1 MEKFSRVLR
10 GYDPEEVNNFLDK
23 VIEKVE
29 SMVSEIE
36 AKDKKIVEL
45 SNLDKQTK
53 EKYNLELNKL
63 KQENLTLTSK
73 IAQFERMEE
82 NLKRAILMAEKT
94 SEQIKLTA
102 YQERDIIVTDAKKN
116 ANRIVNEALLKA
128 EEVQKETDTLRR
140 NIIIFKRRLKE
151 ALSTMNTERKARR
164 TPTNE
169 CSTCT
174 SEATATTV
182 WQQCEGKQSRR
193 DCPSDYY
200 TVEAVWLAEAP
211 EVLAEAFRA
220 TPEELKRVGR
230 QARRRW
236 SNWP

>member
-151 ALSTMNTERKARR
+151 ALST
-164 TPTNE
+164 
-169 CSTCT
+169 
-174 SEATATTV
+174 
-182 WQQCEGKQSRR
+182 Q
-193 DCPSDYY
+193 
-200 TVEAVWLAEAP
+200 AELI
-211 EVLAEAFRA
+211 EDIEKI
-220 TPEELKRVGR
+220 EI
-230 QARRRW
+230 
-236 SNWP
+236 

>member
-29 SMVSEIE
+29 TMVSEIE
-36 AKDKKIVEL
+36 AKDKKIIEL

-151 ALSTMNTERKARR
+151 ALSTQTELIEDIEKI
-164 TPTNE
+164 
-169 CSTCT
+169 
-174 SEATATTV
+174 
-182 WQQCEGKQSRR
+182 
-193 DCPSDYY
+193 
-200 TVEAVWLAEAP
+200 
-211 EVLAEAFRA
+211 
-220 TPEELKRVGR
+220 EL
-230 QARRRW
+230 
-236 SNWP
+236 

>member
-29 SMVSEIE
+29 TMVSEIE

-140 NIIIFKRRLKE
+140 NIIIFKRRIKE
-151 ALSTMNTERKARR
+151 ALST
-164 TPTNE
+164 
-169 CSTCT
+169 
-174 SEATATTV
+174 
-182 WQQCEGKQSRR
+182 Q
-193 DCPSDYY
+193 
-200 TVEAVWLAEAP
+200 AELI
-211 EVLAEAFRA
+211 EDIEKI
-220 TPEELKRVGR
+220 EL
-230 QARRRW
+230 
-236 SNWP
+236 

>member
-73 IAQFERMEE
+73 IAQFERIEE

-140 NIIIFKRRLKE
+140 NIIVFKRRLKE
-151 ALSTMNTERKARR
+151 ALST
-164 TPTNE
+164 
-169 CSTCT
+169 
-174 SEATATTV
+174 
-182 WQQCEGKQSRR
+182 Q
-193 DCPSDYY
+193 
-200 TVEAVWLAEAP
+200 AELI
-211 EVLAEAFRA
+211 EDIEKI
-220 TPEELKRVGR
+220 EL
-230 QARRRW
+230 
-236 SNWP
+236 

>member
-29 SMVSEIE
+29 TMVSEIE

-151 ALSTMNTERKARR
+151 ALST
-164 TPTNE
+164 
-169 CSTCT
+169 
-174 SEATATTV
+174 
-182 WQQCEGKQSRR
+182 Q
-193 DCPSDYY
+193 
-200 TVEAVWLAEAP
+200 AELI
-211 EVLAEAFRA
+211 EDIEKI
-220 TPEELKRVGR
+220 EL
-230 QARRRW
+230 
-236 SNWP
+236 